1 MHIRTT
7 VVCLAFQLV
16 APMSRLGAQ
25 EATSPPGD
33 VQARVVTPEPTL
45 DRPSEPQPVAPHAD
59 SIPSTQSAAE
69 PTQAALPVQA
79 PAPQPGADLERPTPN
94 PVSAVANQ
102 PVLPAQPIMPTAT
115 VGDAQLAPQRFA
127 VELTGGSTG
136 TRLTLNGV
144 SRQAGPMRVDNIDV
158 RADIAGNA
166 RDQPQ
171 QLAQDAQGRAQ
182 FDLPRG
188 GGTFILKQAS
198 SEPTVLGG
206 VGTLVA
212 LPMLIVDAQPK
223 PGGRGLNVVMGTPML
238 QMSHQIDWDPKS
250 RAYVVDYLFWVA
262 SSNLADAA
270 LSRPAWATFTS
281 NCSGATPLN
290 QVITRLG
297 QESAVHISV
306 SCTAK
311 DKKASAQHD
320 LYLSLGKSTE
330 KVPFQLPELQGTPT
344 LEASPASVY
353 GFGLQK
359 IRVTVKD
366 FGVDGNALKETEDTT
381 FNLNFEAFDGDVPPV
396 KILTGSSEGTVEIRP
411 RGLGRL
417 SFYASGSDRKTEKQS
432 VELRWPITLLIA
444 VVLGGG
450 LGGCISLFG
459 KGQRNRLVIRT
470 AEGVLV
476 ALLACALF
484 VIFPELISL
493 DANQSMSEIVVFG
506 LSGASGFVGA
516 TLIDRVTKVL
526 FRLPAAA
533 SEVGKSSG
541 A

>member
-1 MHIRTT
+1 MAR
-7 VVCLAFQLV
+7 LA
-16 APMSRLGAQ
+16 AQ
-25 EATSPPGD
+25 EATSPTEGVP
-33 VQARVVTPEPTL
+33 AREVVPERPV
-45 DRPSEPQPVAPHAD
+45 DSPSEPQPTHEDSVPSAHNTPERAEVAAPEQNTAHQPGTD
-59 SIPSTQSAAE
+59 HERLVAE
-69 PTQAALPVQA
+69 PGIATGLN
-79 PAPQPGADLERPTPN
+79 PA
-94 PVSAVANQ
+94 
-102 PVLPAQPIMPTAT
+102 LPAQPIAPIA
-115 VGDAQLAPQRFA
+115 VAGSAQLPGSAQLASERFA
-127 VELTGGSTG
+127 VELTGGSNG
-136 TRLTLNGV
+136 TRLTLNGI
-144 SRQAGPMRVDNIDV
+144 SPQAGPMRVDNIAV
-158 RADIAGNA
+158 PGGAGGGS
-166 RDQPQ
+166 RDQQ
-171 QLAQDAQGRAQ
+171 LQLAQDAQGRSQ

-188 GGTFILKQAS
+188 GGTFILKQTS
-198 SEPTVLGG
+198 SAPTVLGS
-206 VGTLVA
+206 VGALVA

-223 PGGRGLNVVMGTPML
+223 PGVRGHNVIMGTPML
-238 QMSHQIDWDPKS
+238 QMSRQIDWDAK
-250 RAYVVDYLFWVA
+250 AQVYVADYLFWVA

-270 LSRPAWATFTS
+270 LSRPVWATFTS
-281 NCSGATPLN
+281 NCSAATPLN
-290 QVITRLG
+290 QAITRLG
-297 QESAVHISV
+297 QESAVRISV

-311 DKKASAQHD
+311 DKKASAQHE
-320 LYLSLGKSTE
+320 LYVSLGKSTE
-330 KVPFQLPELQGTPT
+330 AIPFKLPELQGTPA
-344 LEASPASVY
+344 LEASPSSVY

-366 FGVDGNALKETEDTT
+366 FSVDGNALKAAEDTT

-396 KILTGSSEGTVEIRP
+396 KILAGSSEGTVEVRP

-417 SFYASGSDRKTEKQS
+417 SFYASGADRRTGKQS
-432 VELRWPITLLIA
+432 VELRWPIGLLIA

-459 KGQRNRLVIRT
+459 KGQRHRLVMRT

-493 DANQSMSEIVVFG
+493 DANQSMSAIVVFG

-533 SEVGKSSG
+533 PDAEKPRS